1 MSRSASVGDIYAR
14 ESMSRGA
21 VSRQSIA
28 GDSGLS
34 AKRGSTASGSDED
47 EVHDLVLMF
56 ANSRIPRGSDAF
68 QSILDDLLPLKE
80 EHEHKLGLDGL
91 DEVDSGV
98 VCDDSSSSV
107 NEQGSDG
114 DNSEKSENSSEK
126 SVKTKFQSPKPK
138 NTSVLSVMQDKTQ
151 RRTPSPKSHVHWPN
165 AERDIASSPTTEKRH
180 HARLYMKTVPAKPI
194 LKHDEDVKD
203 QINVKT

>member
-1 MSRSASVGDIYAR
+1 MSRSMSTGDVFSR
-14 ESMSRGA
+14 ETVSRSA
-21 VSRQSIA
+21 VSRNSIA
-28 GDSGLS
+28 GDLGLTP
-34 AKRGSTASGSDED
+34 KGGSVTSTTSDDD

-80 EHEHKLGLDGL
+80 ENEHRLGL

-98 VCDDSSSSV
+98 GCDDSSSV
-107 NEQGSDG
+107 NEQGSDV
-114 DNSEKSENSSEK
+114 DTSEKSMK
-126 SVKTKFQSPKPK
+126 SRFNSPKPK
-138 NTSVLSVMQDKTQ
+138 NTSVLTVMQDKTQ

-165 AERDIASSPTTEKRH
+165 AERDIASSPTTDQLH

-194 LKHDEDVKD
+194 LKHDDDVKD
-203 QINVKT
+203 HINVKT

>member
-1 MSRSASVGDIYAR
+1 MSRSMSTGDVFSR
-14 ESMSRGA
+14 ETVSRSA
-21 VSRQSIA
+21 VSRNSIA
-28 GDSGLS
+28 GDSGLNP
-34 AKRGSTASGSDED
+34 KRGSVTSTTSDDD

-80 EHEHKLGLDGL
+80 ENEHRLGL

-98 VCDDSSSSV
+98 GFDDSSSV
-107 NEQGSDG
+107 NEQGSDV
-114 DNSEKSENSSEK
+114 DSTEK
-126 SVKTKFQSPKPK
+126 SVKSRFNSPKPK

-165 AERDIASSPTTEKRH
+165 AERDIASSPTTDQLH

-194 LKHDEDVKD
+194 LKHDDDVKD
-203 QINVKT
+203 HINVKT